1 MSKPLAFFV
10 YGTLKQKQL
19 RGGMWP
25 RMPTRVVPG
34 LVRARLFDLGPYP
47 AALGGESWLLGEI
60 WQFHED
66 DLEETTRVLDRIEGY
81 QPGGANNEYNRE
93 VLPAYPV
100 VSSSQESTIPCWIY
114 LAPNERFLLGRREI
128 WPFRSLSEILVE
140 AKLSELPKEW
150 PFDQPE
156 SEKVAFWPDPL
167 ARVPRSFSE
176 E

>member
-1 MSKPLAFFV
+1 MSEPKAFFV
-10 YGTLKQKQL
+10 YGTLKQEQL

-25 RMPTRVVPG
+25 RKPIRVLPG
-34 LVRARLFDLGPYP
+34 LVKARLFDLGPYP
-47 AALGGESWLLGEI
+47 AALRGESWLLGEI

-81 QPGGANNEYNRE
+81 QPGATNNEYDRA
-93 VLPAYPV
+93 VLTAFPLVA
-100 VSSSQESTIPCWIY
+100 SSKESTIPCWIY
-114 LAPNERFLLGRREI
+114 LAPDESFLLGRREI
-128 WPFRSLSEILVE
+128 WPFRDLAEILAE
-140 AKLSELPKEW
+140 AKLSESPTEW

-156 SEKVAFWPDPL
+156 NEKVAFWPDPL

>member
-1 MSKPLAFFV
+1 MNEPKAFFV

-19 RGGMWP
+19 RGDMWP
-25 RMPTRVVPG
+25 RKPTRVLPG

-47 AALGGESWLLGEI
+47 AALRGESWLLGEI

-66 DLEETTRVLDRIEGY
+66 DLRETTRALDRIEGY
-81 QPGGANNEYNRE
+81 RPGAANNEYDRE
-93 VLPAYPV
+93 VLPAYPI
-100 VSSSQESTIPCWIY
+100 VSSGQESNIPCWIY
-114 LAPNERFLLGRREI
+114 LAPDERFLLGRREI
-128 WPFRSLSEILVE
+128 SPFRDLREILIEAQLSE
-140 AKLSELPKEW
+140 SSMEW

-156 SEKVAFWPDPL
+156 NEKVAFWPDPL